1 MVSEAWSVPW
11 TRANSGVPRQ
21 QHRST
26 SSEGIQ
32 IMVESD
38 LQTRGFIL
46 CSFEGPLVRLVLVDL
61 GDAFIRDNL
70 NLVIILQTR
79 ISLGHDAEVFLVGGW
94 VVLGRERLLGLHL
107 LRAIDNKICLATRL
121 VNGT

>member
-11 TRANSGVPRQ
+11 TRAHSGNARQ
-21 QHRST
+21 DRST

-38 LQTRGFIL
+38 GQTRGFIL
-46 CSFEGPLVRLVLVDL
+46 CSFNVIPEGSLVRLHLLDL
-61 GDAFIRDNL
+61 RDAFIRDNL

-79 ISLGHDAEVFLVGGW
+79 ISLGHDTEVFLFRSSI
-94 VVLGRERLLGLHL
+94 VLAHESFLSIVH
-107 LRAIDNKICLATRL
+107 N
-121 VNGT
+121 

>member
-1 MVSEAWSVPW
+1 
-11 TRANSGVPRQ
+11 
-21 QHRST
+21 
-26 SSEGIQ
+26 
-32 IMVESD
+32 MVESD